1 MTGRMTQRLE
11 EARAE
16 AANPKK
22 HAVADLHKL
31 SRAFLGIMLIADD
44 LEEIGD
50 LEEEKASKRVE
61 VEEANKHLAA
71 VRAKTEAEKASFL
84 QMEAEF
90 KRLLAAMRAEFLK
103 AEAELVEAI
112 EARKLAVS
120 DATALAADIVEKAKL
135 EAVAIISGAKT
146 KATELLKAGD
156 AEAQTREQE
165 AESRITEAR
174 GTLGAVELEITDANA
189 RLSGIRTA
197 IARYAAE

>member
-1 MTGRMTQRLE
+1 MALDY
-11 EARAE
+11 RAL
-16 AANPKK
+16 AYLFFFSSRRR
-22 HAVADLHKL
+22 HTSCSRDWSSDVCSSDL
-31 SRAFLGIMLIADD
+31 
-44 LEEIGD
+44 
-50 LEEEKASKRVE
+50 
-61 VEEANKHLAA
+61 LAA

-90 KRLLAAMRAEFLK
+90 KRLLAAMKAEFLK

-120 DATALAADIVEKAKL
+120 DATRLAADIVEKAKL
-135 EAVAIISGAKT
+135 EGVAIISGAKT